1 MGVGA
6 WLRRK
11 FATELKD
18 TPLTDLAQL
27 GGWKSI
33 QTILTCYQ
41 QPDEATMREALKR
54 RKSVGST
61 VLRGSGTDSKPTV
74 SEFRARKTKPA

>member
-6 WLRRK
+6 WLRRR
-11 FATELKD
+11 FATELRD

-33 QTILTCYQ
+33 QIILTCDQ

-61 VLRGSGTDSKPTV
+61 ELGGSGTDSKRTV
-74 SEFRARKTKPA
+74 SDLRARKTNPA